1 MLVGHTVS
9 NYEGRSAFVESTD
22 TSQLVE
28 SMIGQC
34 ISISLRLSKT

>member
-28 SMIGQC
+28 SMTGQC
-34 ISISLRLSKT
+34 ISIRLRLSKT

>member
-9 NYEGRSAFVESTD
+9 NYKGRSAFAESTD

-28 SMIGQC
+28 SMTGQC
-34 ISISLRLSKT
+34 ISIILRS